1 MGGGQLFDLIFGT
14 VFNGLSALFWIA
26 FLMRWRR
33 ISFFLPG
40 GAFVLTL
47 TEWAARPVRRLLPRT
62 RLDWS
67 CVLLAWVSQ
76 MVLIGL
82 KFAVLGHLPS
92 LPLFGVLGVMVV
104 GGALETLYVLGY
116 LVFWVVLVSALLTW
130 LQPNAPLAPVIHALA
145 DPFLDPIRRF
155 VPTIGG
161 IDLSP
166 VILFLALNLLAI
178 VGGELRFLVVRGLL
192 AASVGG

>member
-1 MGGGQLFDLIFGT
+1 MRCWVT
-14 VFNGLSALFWIA
+14 CPACRSSA
-26 FLMRWRR
+26 
-33 ISFFLPG
+33 
-40 GAFVLTL
+40 
-47 TEWAARPVRRLLPRT
+47 
-62 RLDWS
+62 
-67 CVLLAWVSQ
+67 
-76 MVLIGL
+76 
-82 KFAVLGHLPS
+82 
-92 LPLFGVLGVMVV
+92 
-104 GGALETLYVLGY
+104 
-116 LVFWVVLVSALLTW
+116 FWVVLVSALLTW

-178 VGGELRFLVVRGLL
+178 VGGELRFMVVRGLL